1 MERDDGAE
9 KAIDLRS
16 YHKEEADGSHTV
28 TLEISGLPSLD
39 YANRVS
45 KWMRALIRENA
56 SQIGRL
62 DPNPPRS
69 Q

>member
-1 MERDDGAE
+1 
-9 KAIDLRS
+9 
-16 YHKEEADGSHTV
+16 
-28 TLEISGLPSLD
+28 LPSLD

-45 KWMRALIRENA
+45 NWMRGLIRENA